1 MTSETLFQE
10 SFILRRPKVA
20 NFAEI
25 IKIATILIKTIF
37 KDLIKIKKIRN
48 YESKF
53 NLYLGFLI

>member
-37 KDLIKIKKIRN
+37 KDLIKVKKIRN

>member
-20 NFAEI
+20 NFDEI

-37 KDLIKIKKIRN
+37 KDLIKVKKIRN

>member
-10 SFILRRPKVA
+10 SFFLRRPKVA

-37 KDLIKIKKIRN
+37 KDLIKVKKIRN

>member
-10 SFILRRPKVA
+10 SFILRRPKVV

-37 KDLIKIKKIRN
+37 KDLIKVKKIRN
-48 YESKF
+48 Y
-53 NLYLGFLI
+53 